1 MNEAKDTEKR
11 LTNYDLRMTKNNSR
25 VSSND
30 QAQSSNE
37 FQNQKL
43 KSEKKVSTV

>member
-1 MNEAKDTEKR
+1 MISNFGIKEF
-11 LTNYDLRMTKNNSR
+11 SR

-37 FQNQKL
+37 IQNQKL
-43 KSEKKVSTV
+43 KSKKKTSTV